1 MSVKSQENNMRRLAD
16 LLGQDLSY
24 IWGEKESGPN
34 GAKRTFLNVGRAFLR
49 ALAKDLGLRDAKI
62 TSNAAGIAV
71 SGDCT
76 LMGMWENGGIYV
88 NIAQPACGGEL
99 VLCYRSIRHL
109 RDYSGGYNHWVNLE
123 NLRSGNYEQLLLTL
137 SSLRKSV
144 EYSNNMHGIAA

>member
-16 LLGQDLSY
+16 LLGQDLGY

-34 GAKRTFLNVGRAFLR
+34 GAKRTFLNVGRTFLR

-88 NIAQPACGGEL
+88 KIAQPTCGGEL
-99 VLCYRSIRHL
+99 VLCYRTIRNL
-109 RDYSGGYNHWVNLE
+109 RDYSGGYNHW
-123 NLRSGNYEQLLLTL
+123 LRQEDLWDYSYDRLLSAI
-137 SSLRKSV
+137 SSLRKGNV
-144 EYSNNMHGIAA
+144 VYEWAA